1 MTRPRLALFDCDGT
15 LVDSQANI
23 CLAAVEAFRMADL
36 TPPPAPAIRRIVG
49 LSLVEAMRVLAPDQA
64 DTMHHQLASD
74 YKDAFFRLRTA
85 GAMEPE
91 PLFDGIPA
99 LLDHL
104 AGEGWLMGVATG
116 KSDRGLKRVLAEHG
130 LAHHFVTLQTADRHP
145 SKPDPSMVLA
155 AMAETGVAAQ
165 DVAMIGDTSFDMAM
179 GKAAGAFAVGVA
191 WGYHDVKELV
201 NAGAEVVAQEVAD
214 LPALL
219 VRP

>member
-23 CLAAVEAFRMADL
+23 CLAAVEAFTMADL
-36 TPPPAPAIRRIVG
+36 PPPPATAIRRIVG

-64 DTMHHQLASD
+64 DAMHRQLASD

-91 PLFDGIPA
+91 PLFEGIPA

-116 KSDRGLKRVLAEHG
+116 KSDRGLARVLAEHG
-130 LAHHFVTLQTADRHP
+130 LSHHFVTLQTADRHP

-219 VRP
+219 VRS

>member
-23 CLAAVEAFRMADL
+23 CRAAVEAFALSGL
-36 TPPPAPAIRRIVG
+36 TAPPATAIRRIVG
-49 LSLVEAMRVLAPDQA
+49 LSLVEAMRVLAPDQPEA
-64 DTMHHQLASD
+64 AHRQLASD
-74 YKDAFFRLRTA
+74 YKAAFFRLRTE

-99 LLDHL
+99 LLDRL

-116 KSDRGLKRVLAEHG
+116 KSDRGLNRVLAEHG

-145 SKPDPSMVLA
+145 SKPDPSMVLTA
-155 AMAETGVAAQ
+155 IAETGVAAA

-191 WGYHDVKELV
+191 WGYHDVQDLV
-201 NAGAEVVAQEVAD
+201 RAGADVVAQEVAD